1 MAQEIKMSAAG
12 LKAMQEELEYLKT
25 VRRKEL
31 AEEIK
36 EARSHGDLSENSE
49 YDEAKNTQGLVEN
62 RITEREQTIKNAVII
77 DESEL
82 SVDNVSVGTHVTIR
96 ETGEDEAEEYD
107 IVGRT
112 EADAFNGNRTFHGD
126 IAGQLGRRRDTKL
139 YVLLECGALAHFPN
153 AVHVAAHQMPAES
166 VRQPQGLFKID
177 LIARAFAAQTGAGE
191 GFWRDVGFEAI
202 GPQRNGRQAGP
213 GHRDAVAQGDVAG
226 VEVGRDDRE
235 AYGVALLHQGLDA
248 P

>member
-62 RITEREQTIKNAVII
+62 RITELEQMIKNAVVI

-82 SVDNVSVGTHVTIR
+82 SVENVSVGTHVTIQM
-96 ETGEDEAEEYD
+96 TGDDDTEEYD

-112 EADAFNGNRTFHGD
+112 EADPLNGKISDESPMGHGLLGKAVGEKAE
-126 IAGQLGRRRDTKL
+126 ILLPTGQTVE
-139 YVLLECGALAHFPN
+139 YTVLSITHASN
-153 AVHVAAHQMPAES
+153 
-166 VRQPQGLFKID
+166 
-177 LIARAFAAQTGAGE
+177 
-191 GFWRDVGFEAI
+191 
-202 GPQRNGRQAGP
+202 
-213 GHRDAVAQGDVAG
+213 
-226 VEVGRDDRE
+226 
-235 AYGVALLHQGLDA
+235 
-248 P
+248 